1 MDNVTT
7 TVDLLVCGMIMK
19 IAEKNDTL
27 ADVITHS
34 KVDNCWSKDE
44 GIGEMQKTGAVP
56 VQ

>member
-1 MDNVTT
+1 MSPPQLIYLCVEW
-7 TVDLLVCGMIMK
+7 LMK

>member
-34 KVDNCWSKDE
+34 KVDNC
-44 GIGEMQKTGAVP
+44 
-56 VQ
+56 